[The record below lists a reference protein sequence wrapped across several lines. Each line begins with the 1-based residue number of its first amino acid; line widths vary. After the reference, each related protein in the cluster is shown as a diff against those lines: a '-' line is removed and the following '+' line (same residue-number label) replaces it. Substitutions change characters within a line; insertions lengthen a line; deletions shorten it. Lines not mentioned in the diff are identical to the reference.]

1 MCSCCGCKCLVLRVQ
16 LMASLSIMVLPS
28 LLAGSH
34 QSVAGHR
41 AGCFEGP
48 EVGFVKI
55 PHTNSYR
62 ISSSV
67 HFIKK
72 LEGTLAPSGSPNQ
85 STSTGRSMGRPPWAA
100 RAIALGKCCYSPHTL
115 GGCLAA
121 WRRCNTFQFH
131 HYKGL
136 PMQPWMAW
144 CYVLKSRIPERSA

>member
-1 MCSCCGCKCLVLRVQ
+1 
-16 LMASLSIMVLPS
+16 MASLSIMVLPS

-62 ISSSV
+62 LSSSV
-67 HFIKK
+67 HFIKP

-85 STSTGRSMGRPPWAA
+85 STSTGRSMGDLHGLQEPLPWESAA
-100 RAIALGKCCYSPHTL
+100 SLPTLLVAALQLGEGAILSSSTITRVFLCSPGW
-115 GGCLAA
+115 GGAM
-121 WRRCNTFQFH
+121 
-131 HYKGL
+131 Y
-136 PMQPWMAW
+136 
-144 CYVLKSRIPERSA
+144 